1 MLLKHVGFN
10 ITQPKVALELD
21 NEVIT
26 RVNQVIKLDTWEDE
40 DIKTVLFG
48 ALTCW
53 KKVSLTKW

>member
-40 DIKTVLFG
+40 DIKPVLFG